1 MTNSKKIKRNIGAS
15 LRLAPFGHVRSIT
28 FTIMLLSV
36 ALIFGCRKSSTSPNP
51 TVFTVTAG
59 TSSPIRIIKDTDYK
73 AYSDGNIGAK
83 VGGTSDYSV
92 TITKVEQKDDTTV
105 NVVLD
110 ASDFTVDKNTIKLS
124 EEANKGI
131 NKFSGKTLTEKQA
144 KEYTLT
150 LTYTTTANVEP
161 KSREITTVIG
171 IVQNHLLTKDEF
183 TAYVRKWKWQ
193 ANSTSQANEGNI
205 YVNSSDNQKSVL
217 FQVNSVNFS
226 ATDKTRNYSISSQG
240 SGTAY
245 SKANAL
251 DIFAKAAKKDDNKNN
266 NPTSTGYESYFSDI
280 KGLKTVDSDTLNKM
294 TLYLQFILNDD
305 TALIDTDLTHITNAN
320 EGLSFELTLNTSND
334 TWGD

>member
-28 FTIMLLSV
+28 FIIMLLAV
-36 ALIFGCRKSSTSPNP
+36 ALIFGCKKSSTSPNP

-59 TSSPIRIIKDTDYK
+59 TSSPIRIIKDTDFK

-92 TITKVEQKDDTTV
+92 TIKEVKAKSDTEDV
-105 NVVLD
+105 ILD

-124 EEANKGI
+124 DAGIGKFKGK
-131 NKFSGKTLTEKQA
+131 NLTEKQA

-150 LTYTTTANVEP
+150 LTYSTTANVEP
-161 KSREITTVIG
+161 KSREITTDIG
-171 IVQNHLLTKDEF
+171 IVQNHLLTKQEF
-183 TAYVRKWKWQ
+183 TDYVKKWKWQ
-193 ANSTSQANEGNI
+193 ANSTAQANAGNI
-205 YVNSSDNQKSVL
+205 YVDSSDNQNSAQ
-217 FQVNSVNFS
+217 FQVNSPTFL
-226 ATDKTRNYSISSQG
+226 ADKTKNYSINAAG

-251 DIFAKAAKKDDNKNN
+251 NIFASAAKKDDKSN
-266 NPTSTGYESYFSDI
+266 TSTGYESYFSDI

-305 TALIDTDLTHITNAN
+305 TALIDTELTHITNAN
-320 EGLSFELTLNTSND
+320 EGLSFELTLSTAND